1 MAAKMQKKAHSA
13 ELKFKVAMR
22 LRGEKTTAELCQE
35 YGIISSQLFK
45 WKKVLLEQGQ
55 SIFKNGTHNAFSE
68 SGQIEKLHAVI
79 GKLKVENDFL
89 EWCAGRLR

>member
-45 WKKVLLEQGQ
+45 WKKSWLEQWQ
-55 SIFKNGTHNAFSE
+55 SIF
-68 SGQIEKLHAVI
+68 
-79 GKLKVENDFL
+79 
-89 EWCAGRLR
+89 